1 MVTNLQVLAYFW
13 NVLSIEH
20 YLVQFWAKFEAS
32 TANIKCMGF
41 LQTFRQSPNESK
53 FQPNSSIF

>member
-1 MVTNLQVLAYFW
+1 MVTNQQMIAYFLKL
-13 NVLSIEH
+13 LSIEH

-32 TANIKCMGF
+32 TANINCMGI
-41 LQTFRQSPNESK
+41 LQTFGQSQNESK